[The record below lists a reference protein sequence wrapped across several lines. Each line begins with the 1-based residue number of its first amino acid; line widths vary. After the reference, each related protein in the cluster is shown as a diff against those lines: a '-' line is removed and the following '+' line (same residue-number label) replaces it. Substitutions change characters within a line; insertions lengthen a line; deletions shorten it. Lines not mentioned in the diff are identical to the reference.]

1 MSLGTIWA
9 SIGLKDNYTNKADR
23 ITRATGKMSRAMGD
37 AGKEAGRMQGALES
51 LKRKRYDVRLGQ
63 LKDREVKKGLNDI
76 QKHLRD
82 VTGKPYSVK
91 VSYRESQGGRLKR
104 LGDGFGKKV
113 IKPLVDSK
121 EIVKARFEAAKLSA
135 ELFKSTGKIH
145 RVRIETTG
153 GGSGLLGMAKGGA
166 KRAGG
171 AMLGL
176 AGGALKMGAL
186 GVGAAMAGGAGMVAK
201 KGFSRLANI
210 EDAQAMMTG
219 LGYDKKTSGQA
230 MDNALASVKG
240 TAFGLDEAAITASG
254 AMAAG
259 IKPGKELEGMLK
271 TVANAAAAA
280 GVGMN
285 DMGAIFN
292 KVATSGKASNEALK
306 QVADR
311 GIPIYQ
317 KLADQLGV
325 SAEDVFDMASKGKIG
340 FDDFNKAMKAATG
353 NVAKEKGNTV
363 RGKMQNVG
371 AAAGRLGANFLA
383 GIFPSLGKGLDGLI
397 DILDRLGEP
406 AKAAGQAIGDIAQ
419 KASQLLGPA
428 LQKLGAVAGPYLAS
442 AMDLF
447 GSVMNSVGIPALK
460 FLGGVA
466 KDLLFPALKLLA
478 TVAETVVAPVLKTL
492 AGVAGKLLK
501 PAFDKLGGAAKA
513 VGKFLNGLSDAVRT
527 VANKIANT
535 SIRSVIGG
543 GSGRGKSRSKS
554 KPRRRAGGDM
564 HYGGEVTSWN
574 EMGREYLYA
583 EGKYSLFPADK
594 TRQEIS
600 KRLRHDGVGRSNPSI
615 IINLDARNASMT
627 PEEKRDLECR
637 VYRTIR
643 RAVQNAPQYA

>member
-37 AGKEAGRMQGALES
+37 AGKEAGRMQGALDS
-51 LKRKRYDVRLGQ
+51 LKRKRYDIRLGQ
-63 LKDREVKKGLNDI
+63 LKDREVKRGLNDI

-153 GGSGLLGMAKGGA
+153 GGPGLLGMAKGGA

-186 GVGAAMAGGAGMVAK
+186 GAGAALLGGVGSVLAK
-201 KGFSRLANI
+201 GYGRLAKI
-210 EDAQAMMTG
+210 EDAQAMMKGIG
-219 LGYDKKTSGQA
+219 LDKKTRESAEASA
-230 MDNALASVKG
+230 MASVKG
-240 TAFGLDEAAITASG
+240 TAFGYDEAAVTASG
-254 AMAAG
+254 AIAAG
-259 IKPGKELEGMLK
+259 IKPGKELDGVLK
-271 TVANAAAAA
+271 NVANAAAAA

-292 KVATSGKASNEALK
+292 KVATSGTASNEALK
-306 QVADR
+306 QISDR
-311 GIPIYQ
+311 GIPIYD
-317 KLADQLGV
+317 KLAEQMGV
-325 SAEDVFDMASKGKIG
+325 SGKEVFDMASKGQIS
-340 FDDFNKAMKAATG
+340 FEDFNKAMEAATG
-353 NVAKEKGNTV
+353 NVAKEKGKTV
-363 RGKMQNVG
+363 TGKLENLN
-371 AAAGRLGANFLA
+371 AAKGRLGAAFLE
-383 GIFPSLGKGLDGLI
+383 GLMPSMKKGLDGLTTF
-397 DILDRLGEP
+397 LDQLEGP
-406 AKAAGQAIGDIAQ
+406 AKAAGQAVGDIAQ

-428 LQKLGAVAGPYLAS
+428 LQNLGAVAGPYLAT

-447 GSVMNSVGIPALK
+447 GSVINSVGIPALK

-478 TVAETVVAPVLKTL
+478 TVAGTVLVPILKIV
-492 AGVAGKLLK
+492 AGVAGKMLK
-501 PAFDKLGGAAKA
+501 PAFDRLGGAAKA
-513 VGKFLNGLSDAVRT
+513 VGKFLGRLSDAVRT
-527 VANKIANT
+527 VADKIANI

-543 GSGRGKSRSKS
+543 GRGRGKSRPKP
-554 KPRRRAGGDM
+554 KPRRRAGGAM
-564 HYGGEVTSWN
+564 YYGGEVTSWN

-615 IINLDARNASMT
+615 IVNLDARNASMT
-627 PEEKRDLECR
+627 PEEKRELENST
-637 VYRTIR
+637 YRTMMR
-643 RAVQNAPQYA
+643 VLQNIPRYA